1 MKQVQKGDNDAIF
14 EMILESVGGNDTA
27 VEAEPSSLV
36 VPEDWSVDHQEGQLA
51 VDVINTKKEIVVLST
66 IAGAN
71 TEKIEVYIHNDL
83 LTIRGERLYPIDK
96 EKITEY
102 FHRECF
108 WGQFSRTVVLP
119 VDVYGDKAN
128 AEYRNGVLTI
138 HIPKRSEHA
147 PIPITIVE
155 D

>member
-1 MKQVQKGDNDAIF
+1 MKQTQKGDNDAIF
-14 EMILESVGGNDTA
+14 EMILESVGGSDA
-27 VEAEPSSLV
+27 VVDAEPSDLV
-36 VPEDWSVDHQEGQLA
+36 VPEDWSVERQEGQLA

-96 EKITEY
+96 RKITEY

-119 VDVYGDKAN
+119 VDVYGDKAK

-138 HIPKRSEHA
+138 HVPKRSEHA